1 LNNSGTL
8 ETELV
13 KALSKGEIKAFNDLF
28 QIYGNRLFRFG
39 LGYLKSVPDAEELV
53 QDVFMKIWEKR
64 SEIKENLSFKAYIF
78 TIAFNIIRKHFV
90 KKALTTKYFEQQV
103 IEDLD
108 LSTIENIDF
117 QSTKKAIDQLI
128 EQLPPRRKTVFMKS
142 RFEGCSVKE
151 IADELGTS
159 PKTVENQLG
168 EALKFIRVRLGK
180 EDFAGLIFFILFYS

>member
-1 LNNSGTL
+1 MNISGTP

-28 QIYGNRLFRFG
+28 QIYGNRIYRFA
-39 LGYLKSVPDAEELV
+39 LGYMKSVPDAEELV
-53 QDVFMKIWEKR
+53 QDVFLKIWEKR
-64 SEIKENLSFKAYIF
+64 FELKENLSFKTYVF

-90 KKALTTKYFEQQV
+90 KKALTTKYFEQQI

-108 LSTIENIDF
+108 LDTVQNIDF
-117 QSTKKAIDQLI
+117 QSTKNLIDHI
-128 EQLPPRRKTVFMKS
+128 VDQLPPRRKTVFIKS

-168 EALKFIRVRLGK
+168 EALKFIREHLGK
-180 EDFAGLIFFILFYS
+180 ENFAGIIFFILFYS